1 MDSGRTDG
9 MGALP
14 NEEEI
19 SRIVQVFKVFGDN
32 TRIKILWSLADK
44 ELCVYDIARAVG
56 MSQSA
61 VSHQLR
67 ILRQAR
73 LVRVRREG
81 KNSCYSLDDEHI
93 QRIIEQVVVHVREE

>member
-1 MDSGRTDG
+1 MDDSKK

-14 NEEEI
+14 DDEEL
-19 SRIVQVFKVFGDN
+19 SKIVQAFKVFGDN
-32 TRIKILWSLADK
+32 TRIKILWSLAD
-44 ELCVYDIARAVG
+44 EQLCVYDIARAVG

-73 LVRVRREG
+73 LVKVRREG
-81 KNSCYSLDDEHI
+81 KNNYYSLDDEHI
-93 QRIIEQVVVHVREE
+93 QRIIEQVVIHVREE